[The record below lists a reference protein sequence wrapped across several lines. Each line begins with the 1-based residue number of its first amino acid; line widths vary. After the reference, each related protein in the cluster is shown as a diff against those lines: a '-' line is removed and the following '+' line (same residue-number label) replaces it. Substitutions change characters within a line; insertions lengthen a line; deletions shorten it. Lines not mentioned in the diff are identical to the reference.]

1 MAKFCPP
8 RRPDR
13 NPRRDR
19 EHFVKPEKIRQNLLT
34 AAAKVV
40 QY

>member
-1 MAKFCPP
+1 MAKFCRLG
-8 RRPDR
+8 RRLR
-13 NPRRDR
+13 SDR
-19 EHFVKPEKIRQNLLT
+19 EHFVKPEKIRQKLLT